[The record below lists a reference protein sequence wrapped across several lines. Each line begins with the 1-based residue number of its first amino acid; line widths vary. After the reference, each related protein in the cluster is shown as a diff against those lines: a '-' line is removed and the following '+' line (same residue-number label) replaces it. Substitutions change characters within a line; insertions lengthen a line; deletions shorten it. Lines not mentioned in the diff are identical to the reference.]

1 MFWFSVGLTP
11 TLLRT
16 VIRFLF
22 FCLACVIV
30 DLDVRQF
37 ASLVFHHQQ
46 RSLFRSVYYT
56 ASAVKSIFIILKT
69 DGRTEHNRV
78 SVFQW
83 KGPPIASSYAAI
95 AKVVVASK
103 NLCFLES
110 FDCASESSLFS
121 AAAAAVLVTGRT
133 DTRKALSGRD
143 FRVEIPTRCW
153 RLIRSRKNTPSIG
166 WCGTM
171 TSASCSRR
179 SIRLR

>member
-78 SVFQW
+78 SVFQ
-83 KGPPIASSYAAI
+83 
-95 AKVVVASK
+95 
-103 NLCFLES
+103 
-110 FDCASESSLFS
+110 
-121 AAAAAVLVTGRT
+121 
-133 DTRKALSGRD
+133 
-143 FRVEIPTRCW
+143 
-153 RLIRSRKNTPSIG
+153 
-166 WCGTM
+166 
-171 TSASCSRR
+171 
-179 SIRLR
+179 